1 MDLNIHVVT
10 KMEINRST
18 TEGTTMMIAIL
29 ELLLYWESSAL
40 AKLFSTIEY
49 SIVSLT
55 FFSFTVTIG
64 MV

>member
-1 MDLNIHVVT
+1 
-10 KMEINRST
+10 MEINRST